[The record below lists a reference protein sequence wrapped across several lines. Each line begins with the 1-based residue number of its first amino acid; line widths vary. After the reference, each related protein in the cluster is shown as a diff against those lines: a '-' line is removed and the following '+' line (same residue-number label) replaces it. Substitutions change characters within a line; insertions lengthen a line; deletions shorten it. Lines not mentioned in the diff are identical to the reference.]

1 MADAPQAWTE
11 NRSDTA
17 VMIFKFTIIQLY
29 IGFLRAVGMGAVLE
43 VFRLLYWR
51 HP

>member
-1 MADAPQAWTE
+1 MATH
-11 NRSDTA
+11 RSTREESRVDTGVTHVRFA
-17 VMIFKFTIIQLY
+17 ATQVY

-51 HP
+51 